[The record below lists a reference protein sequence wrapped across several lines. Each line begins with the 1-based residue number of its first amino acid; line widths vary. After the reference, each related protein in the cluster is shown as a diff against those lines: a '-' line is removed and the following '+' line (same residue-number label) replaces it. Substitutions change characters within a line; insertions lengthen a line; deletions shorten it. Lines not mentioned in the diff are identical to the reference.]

1 VAFEQSIEINK
12 LSRKLNAFSLPFL
25 VIYNDTKAALSYFK
39 GFLYDLNQERFLKE
53 KSLEF
58 KRGRFLCKNCMIR
71 IALEK
76 ITRNKTEMLAS
87 SVITRV
93 PLQKIE
99 TDSEKFLSYC
109 TLVISTKYMGF
120 MVGG

>member
-53 KSLEF
+53 KSLEL
-58 KRGRFLCKNCMIR
+58 KKAAVSVQKLYDTNRFGKNYK
-71 IALEK
+71 E
-76 ITRNKTEMLAS
+76 
-87 SVITRV
+87 
-93 PLQKIE
+93 Q
-99 TDSEKFLSYC
+99 D
-109 TLVISTKYMGF
+109 
-120 MVGG
+120 